1 MLQGK
6 KILIGVSGSIAAYKI
21 PLLVRLLKKAGA
33 SVQVIMTEAATEF
46 VTPLT
51 LATVSGNPVLTKL
64 SIQGNW
70 TNHVQLGR
78 EADLLLMAPLSCN
91 TMAKMAQGICDQLLL
106 AVYLSAICPVA
117 IAPAMDE
124 DMWLHP
130 ATRDNVKVLT
140 GRGHHLIP
148 VKHGELAS
156 GLIGEGRMAEPEELF
171 QWIQQ
176 FFTSKALLSHKKV
189 LITAGPTWEPIDP
202 VRFIGNRSS
211 GKMGISLAEEC
222 YRQGASVTL
231 ILGPVSLPVVSA
243 GIQVISVET
252 AAQMHQQAMLHFPEA
267 DICILAAA
275 VADFTPLEVAEQ
287 KIKKEGQGLSLEL
300 KPTQDI
306 LFEMGHQKQPH
317 QTIVG
322 FALETTHEEYHALKK
337 LSSKKADFIVLNS
350 LRDAGAGFGT
360 ATNKITIFDSS
371 GNATS
376 FPLDTKEAIAAD
388 IIRTITRASI

>member
-6 KILIGVSGSIAAYKI
+6 KIIIGITGSIAAYKI

-33 SVQVIMTEAATEF
+33 SVQVVMTEAATEF

-51 LATVSGNPVLTKL
+51 LATVSGNPVLTQL
-64 SIQGNW
+64 SVQGNW

-78 EADLLLMAPLSCN
+78 NADLLLMAPLSCN
-91 TMAKMAQGICDQLLL
+91 TMAKMAHGICDQLLL

-124 DMWLHP
+124 DMWHHR
-130 ATRDNVKVLT
+130 ATRENVQLLT
-140 GRGHHLIP
+140 QRGHHLIP

-171 QWIQQ
+171 QWIKD
-176 FFTSKALLSHKKV
+176 FFSKKEKLSRKKV

-211 GKMGISLAEEC
+211 GKMGVALAEEC
-222 YRQGASVTL
+222 LRQGALVTL
-231 ILGPVSLPVVSA
+231 ILGPVSLPVAA

-252 AAQMHQQAMLHFPEA
+252 AAEMHQQAMLHFPEA

-275 VADFTPLEVAEQ
+275 VADYTPVEVARQ
-287 KIKKEGQGLSLEL
+287 KIKKQEQGLQLAL
-300 KPTQDI
+300 KPTRDI
-306 LFEMGHQKQPH
+306 LFEMGHQKQSH

-322 FALETTHEEYHALKK
+322 FALETTREEAHALKK
-337 LSSKKADFIVLNS
+337 LTSKKADFIVLNS

-360 ATNKITIFDSS
+360 ATNKITIFDQT

-376 FPLDTKEAIAAD
+376 FPLNTKEAIAAD